1 MSIAIT
7 EAARRHTLSVDVVFR
22 PSELTTDRIF
32 EKSVVVFDVLRATT
46 SITAALA
53 ASVSEIRVF
62 KDTPSAAEAGR
73 SFGKAA
79 LLCGEITC
87 LRPPGF
93 DLGNSPG
100 DFKRELHADRIA
112 FLSTTNGTK
121 AIIAAREAATVL
133 IGALVNAT
141 AIAQELISIGRNVT
155 LLCAGTQGNYSMED
169 VIGAGAVIDAL
180 LVKEAATPMGD
191 AARMAHRL
199 FQSAR
204 SNLRESL
211 SDTTS
216 GGNLRAAYLETDIE
230 FCARLDSIPVVGI
243 IRDYP
248 LRVINSAIATK

>member
-7 EAARRHTLSVDVVFR
+7 EADARRTLWVDVIFR
-22 PSELTTDRIF
+22 PSELTTDRIL

-53 ASVSEIRVF
+53 AGVSEIRVF
-62 KDTPSAAEAGR
+62 KDPQSAAEAGR

-93 DLGNSPG
+93 ELGNSPG

-121 AIIAAREAATVL
+121 AIIAAREAAAVL

-169 VIGAGAVIDAL
+169 AIGAGAVIDAL
-180 LVKEAATPMGD
+180 FAKGAATPTGD

-199 FQSAR
+199 FQSAQ
-204 SNLRESL
+204 SNLRETL

-216 GGNLRAAYLETDIE
+216 GENLRAAHLETDIE
-230 FCARLDSIPVVGI
+230 FCAELDSIPVVGI
-243 IRDYP
+243 VRDNP
-248 LRVINSAIATK
+248 LRVLNSAIAAM